1 MARYTAADGLS
12 NELINLDRNFGDVL
26 VRARILKEAPLQKPK
41 LPNEVIFTAEGQR
54 IEAEVP
60 DEVRFAL
67 LAFLKD
73 GRPYLQAKTSKETW
87 SFSGVEPAN
96 DPNEIAWPA
105 DLVASYKRE
114 WQAWLERKNKD

>member
-1 MARYTAADGLS
+1 MKCIAADGLS
-12 NELINLDRNFGDVL
+12 TEVVNVETSLARILIRSN
-26 VRARILKEAPLQKPK
+26 ILKEAPTAKPR
-41 LPNEVIFTAEGQR
+41 LPHEVLIEADGR
-54 IEAEVP
+54 RVEAEVP

-114 WQAWLERKNKD
+114 WQAWLDRKNKD